1 MSDDDL
7 LSQIS
12 AEESRALGYFAG
24 DLSREREKALDYYHG
39 NLDVQAAEG
48 RSDVVSMDVRDTV
61 DGMLPDLLDVFLS
74 SDDVVK
80 FEPNGPEDEKAA
92 QQATDATNY
101 VFYRQNKGALVLYEW
116 MKSALLEKNGVVKYY
131 HEKYSAPS
139 HETYEG
145 LNEMEFQQLVNQE
158 GVKVL
163 QHSAAPDPSMQG
175 QSLHDVQVRIVDQNG
190 KVCITGVPSEEF
202 LICADHN
209 SVAMNDVRFVEHQQP
224 LTVSAIRAMGIDV
237 DPEESD
243 DVPDVKFSPEYLARR
258 RFNEEV
264 RYGDNETKADR
275 SQKIL
280 TFREISMLVDKDGDG
295 LAERRRIVKIGKTI
309 YENDYADH
317 VPFAAICPNIMPY
330 RFYGLSEADNTADI
344 QKQKSMIWRGMIDSL
359 FLSLN
364 PRIGVMESM
373 VNLDDLLVQRIGGV
387 VRFKTNP
394 NMAMMPMEHRF
405 VGQQAF
411 PMMEYMDSVKENRT
425 GFTRYSQGM
434 DADSLNKTARGM
446 SIITASSQKRLK
458 LIARMFAETGV
469 KDLMQGIKH
478 LLIKHRSGKPL
489 AMRLRGQWVNVD
501 PREWKTQW
509 DMTVNVGL
517 GTNDKP
523 AQAAHIQSIIQVQAG
538 LKQVYP
544 HMVTDVNA
552 YNSAKKMAETAGYKQ
567 EGEFFTPPGPHNPPP
582 PPPPNPELEKIKA
595 EAGKVQ
601 FEAASAERI
610 KQMEVMNGQHV
621 AEVQKQVSI
630 AVAQIKAETELQI
643 AHLNAAAQERLKRM
657 EIDAGAAVEVFKAGN
672 EREMAQHE
680 AQTQERLAD
689 KQAEHSITS
698 EVVKA
703 AAKPKDEGKDA
714 KPKPNGEDKGE
725 QKALVKMMAE
735 LARASTADREVMRD
749 AQGNIIGVRIKKS

>member
-1 MSDDDL
+1 MADMTDADL
-7 LSQIS
+7 LSHIS
-12 AEESRALGYFAG
+12 AEETRALGYMAG

-39 NLDVQAAEG
+39 NLDVAPAEG

-80 FEPNGPEDEKAA
+80 FEPQGPEDEQGA

-101 VFYRQNKGALVLYEW
+101 VFYRQNKGALILYEW

-131 HEKYSAPS
+131 HEKYGTPS
-139 HETYEG
+139 IERYDG
-145 LNEMEFQQLVNQE
+145 LNEFEFQQLVNQE

-163 QHSAAPDPSMQG
+163 QHSAQPDPNPQMPG
-175 QSLHDVQVRIVDQNG
+175 MSLHDVQVRIVDQAG
-190 KVCITGVPSEEF
+190 KICITGVPSEEF

-209 SVAMNDVRFVEHQQP
+209 SVSMNDVRFVEHRQP
-224 LTVSAIRAMGIDV
+224 LTVSQIRAMGIDV
-237 DPEESD
+237 DPNETD
-243 DVPDVKFSPEYLARR
+243 DMPGGDFSPEYLARR
-258 RFNEEV
+258 RFNEEI
-264 RYGDNETKADR
+264 RYGNETTADP
-275 SQKIL
+275 SQKRL
-280 TFREISMLVDKDGDG
+280 QYCEISALVDRDGDG
-295 LAERRRIVKIGKTI
+295 LAERRRIIKIGRKI
-309 YENDYADH
+309 YEDDYADH

-330 RFYGLSEADNTADI
+330 RFYGLSEADNTSDI

-373 VNLDDLLVQRIGGV
+373 VNLDDLLVSRIGGV
-387 VRFKTNP
+387 IRFKTNP
-394 NMAMMPMEHRF
+394 NMAMAPMEHRF

-489 AMRLRGQWVNVD
+489 AMRLRGQYVNVD
-501 PREWKTQW
+501 PREWKTKW

-523 AQAAHIQSIIQVQAG
+523 AQAAHIQQIMGTQKGMREAG
-538 LKQVYP
+538 MS
-544 HMVTDVNA
+544 HIVTDQNVYNA
-552 YNSAKKMAETAGYKQ
+552 AKKLQETAGYKQ
-567 EGEFFTPPGPHNPPP
+567 EGEFFTPPGPNNPPP
-582 PPPPNPELEKIKA
+582 KPPPNIEMEKLNA
-595 EAGKVQ
+595 ESMRVTH
-601 FEAASAERI
+601 EAASAERI
-610 KQMEVMNGQHV
+610 KQMEIQNGEQV
-621 AEVQKQVSI
+621 AMIQRETSV
-630 AVAQIKAETELQI
+630 AVANIKSATDIEITRMTQAAQASMEVFKAGHAADMAQ
-643 AHLNAAAQERLKRM
+643 HDAAAQERLQ
-657 EIDAGAAVEVFKAGN
+657 
-672 EREMAQHE
+672 AQ
-680 AQTQERLAD
+680 
-689 KQAEHSITS
+689 QAEHSTTM

-703 AAKPKDEGKDA
+703 GA
-714 KPKPNGEDKGE
+714 KPNGQGKPEDA
-725 QKALVKMMAE
+725 ALLKVLAE
-735 LARASTADREVMRD
+735 LARASAADREILRD
-749 AQGNIIGVRIKKS
+749 DKGNIIGSRLRKSEARK